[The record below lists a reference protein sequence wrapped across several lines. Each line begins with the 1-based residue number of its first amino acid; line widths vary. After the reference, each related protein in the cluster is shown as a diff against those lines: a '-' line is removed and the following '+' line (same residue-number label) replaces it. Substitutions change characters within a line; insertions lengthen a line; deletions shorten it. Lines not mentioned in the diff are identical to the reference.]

1 LQKKVLIALTLTLA
15 ILPILGA
22 DQAYAKQVL
31 VTPPL
36 SPSKSSQ
43 PQKTA
48 VILDSLEQVYPMGFY
63 GKMIVGELQSA
74 GYTVTVLTNGN
85 VTLDFLVSQL
95 NNYNIIIWRT
105 DAYTWMHREFWYVGQ
120 LSNGAIQE
128 KYASDF
134 TNGWINGN
142 AGIVGVSLDF
152 IYEHFTAKS
161 LSNVKLAI
169 LMSTDSGVFAPVIT
183 SAGATSVIYCIGTI
197 SLSYSLIDDLT
208 GQVLAYLVAGQS
220 VYDAVYN
227 TVSPFVN
234 GSQPEDNLDSTYAP
248 PFYFAGDGTVT
259 IT

>member
-1 LQKKVLIALTLTLA
+1 MQKRVLIALILILA
-15 ILPILGA
+15 ILPMLGTG
-22 DQAYAKQVL
+22 QVFAKTAL
-31 VTPPL
+31 VSPPL
-36 SPSKSSQ
+36 SSSG
-43 PQKTA
+43 QKTA
-48 VILDSLEQVYPMGFY
+48 VILDSLEKVYPMGFY
-63 GKMIVGELQSA
+63 GKMILGELQSA
-74 GYTVTVLTNGN
+74 GYTVTVLADGN

-95 NNYNIIIWRT
+95 NNYNVIIWRT

-120 LSNGAIQE
+120 LSNSAIQE

-152 IYEHFTAKS
+152 IYEHFPANS
-161 LSNVKLAI
+161 LSNVKLAV
-169 LMSTDSGVFAPVIT
+169 LMSTDSGAFAPVIN
-183 SAGATSVIYCIGTI
+183 SAGTKSVIYCIGSV

-208 GQVLAYLVAGQS
+208 GQMLSYLVHGQS
-220 VYDAVYN
+220 VYNAVWN

-234 GSQPEDNLDSTYAP
+234 GSQPEDNLDSNYAP